1 MAIADEMQGI
11 MSLPEET
18 AAPTPEQT
26 AAVDQMR
33 SQLSPSEINTEML
46 GAAEEAD
53 PATVAEFKTELQGLQ
68 LPPEVLDMLNTMVEE
83 ILDAPQDY
91 PALREKYMAQGL
103 EDLLPPEFDP
113 AFFGALNMA
122 IDQIRGA
129 SPTAQG
135 PMPSGVNT
143 VEDIFT
149 YKPAAAPA
157 SMPPEGFA
165 QGGIASLGRNG
176 DTMLA
181 HITPDEAAMLRR
193 RGGSGSI
200 NPATGLPEF
209 FSLKGAFKKL
219 GSAVKKFAS
228 STVGKI
234 VIGAALFTLSAGL
247 ATPLLSGFGS
257 AAVAAGQGFIAGA
270 GTNLLAGGNLKD
282 SLKAGAKGAL
292 AAGAFKGIKEGASA
306 FKAIKPA
313 GTTATSFPA
322 SDTAEGIT
330 RKTFES
336 TTPQGGG
343 SLANASTASPNPL
356 LETPLTT
363 QVRRGLQTSNDLT
376 NLKATNPNFAA
387 LSPET
392 IAQEARAAAAAAPI
406 RTGVSLQNG
415 YTPPSAFNSSYT
427 TLPSQGGIPL
437 TGPNFGV
444 ATPSS
449 AAIMP
454 SAATTSGAAGSST
467 PPTGFFGNVKAAIN
481 PNDDV
486 GIMKGLN
493 RAFNPNE
500 IKAAGMS
507 QANDLAI
514 TAGIKAGAPGSAA
527 YTTAYNAA
535 YKAALPGMIQ
545 QYAPLI
551 AGGLG
556 IMAATGGFDAEQP
569 EVPAGFE
576 DMVKG
581 ISPGQKLLT
590 QNPELY
596 GLQFGGVNTTY
607 AYNPAQYAMPYAP
620 YAPPV
625 GKRQGGGVASLMGYK
640 EGSPDSYPRKTG
652 HIAGPGTGTSDDVP
666 AMLSD
671 GEFVFT
677 AKAVRAMGNGSR
689 RAGAKRMYAM
699 MKNLE
704 GRKNG

>member
-53 PATVAEFKTELQGLQ
+53 PATVAEFKAELQGLQ
-68 LPPEVLDMLNTMVEE
+68 LPPDVLDMLNTMVEE

-91 PALREKYMAQGL
+91 EAIRAKYMAQGL

-122 IDQIRGA
+122 IDQIRGGA
-129 SPTAQG
+129 SPMAQA

-149 YKPAAAPA
+149 YNPAAAPA

-209 FSLKGAFKKL
+209 FSLKGVFKKL

-234 VIGAALFTLSAGL
+234 VIGAALFYFSAGT
-247 ATPLLSGFGS
+247 ATGLLGGFGS

-292 AAGAFKGIKEGASA
+292 TAGALNGITQGASA
-306 FKAIKPA
+306 FKAIPKAVPAEVRDVVAGVKP
-313 GTTATSFPA
+313 GETAAFPVEA
-322 SDTAEGIT
+322 PTKLPS
-330 RKTFES
+330 
-336 TTPQGGG
+336 
-343 SLANASTASPNPL
+343 
-356 LETPLTT
+356 TPLAS
-363 QVRRGLQTSNDLT
+363 QVSTGVQT
-376 NLKATNPNFAA
+376 PV
-387 LSPET
+387 
-392 IAQEARAAAAAAPI
+392 AAP
-406 RTGVSLQNG
+406 
-415 YTPPSAFNSSYT
+415 PSTFTSPYKTLSS
-427 TLPSQGGIPL
+427 PGGISL

-444 ATPSS
+444 AT
-449 AAIMP
+449 AP
-454 SAATTSGAAGSST
+454 SAVTTAGAAGSST

-500 IKAAGMS
+500 IKAAGITRAEKAYIDTLRTKGS
-507 QANDLAI
+507 EVLAQ
-514 TAGIKAGAPGSAA
+514 KAYDAA
-527 YTTAYNAA
+527 M
-535 YKAALPGMIQ
+535 PGMIQ
-545 QYAPLI
+545 QYAPLV

-556 IMAATGGFDAEQP
+556 IMGLAGGFEEEKVTPP
-569 EVPAGFE
+569 EGFE
-576 DMVKG
+576 DFMSG
-581 ISPGQKLLT
+581 SAGQRLLDKDPSYRI
-590 QNPELY
+590 NY
-596 GLQFGGVNTTY
+596 GGVNTTSTT
-607 AYNPAQYAMPYAP
+607 PQYAP
-620 YAPPV
+620 YGYIPPRAAA
-625 GKRQGGGVASLMGYK
+625 KGGSMNK
-640 EGSPDSYPRKTG
+640 DFPRKNG
-652 HIAGPGTGTSDDVP
+652 PINGPGTGTSDDVP

-704 GRKNG
+704 GRSNA

>member
-53 PATVAEFKTELQGLQ
+53 PATVAEFKAELQGLQ

-122 IDQIRGA
+122 IDQIRGS
-129 SPTAQG
+129 SPTAQA

-149 YKPAAAPA
+149 YKPAAAQA

-234 VIGAALFTLSAGL
+234 VIGAALFAVSGGT
-247 ATPLLSGFGS
+247 ATALLSGYGS

-292 AAGAFKGIKEGASA
+292 TAGAFKGIKEGASA
-306 FKAIKPA
+306 FK
-313 GTTATSFPA
+313 
-322 SDTAEGIT
+322 GI
-330 RKTFES
+330 
-336 TTPQGGG
+336 
-343 SLANASTASPNPL
+343 
-356 LETPLTT
+356 
-363 QVRRGLQTSNDLT
+363 
-376 NLKATNPNFAA
+376 KAT
-387 LSPET
+387 
-392 IAQEARAAAAAAPI
+392 AAA
-406 RTGVSLQNG
+406 
-415 YTPPSAFNSSYT
+415 T
-427 TLPSQGGIPL
+427 T
-437 TGPNFGV
+437 
-444 ATPSS
+444 
-449 AAIMP
+449 
-454 SAATTSGAAGSST
+454 TTSGATTFPATDTAKGITSSTLESAAPVKWQAPMQVSAATPAYTPPAPQGISNLSAVNVPVPTAPVSSSIYNLTGTRVPGATEAFNYNPTPFPKGAITAGTST

-514 TAGIKAGAPGSAA
+514 TEGLKAGAPGSAA
-527 YTTAYNAA
+527 YTSAYDAA
-535 YKAALPGMIQ
+535 YKAAMPGMIQ

-556 IMAATGGFDAEQP
+556 IMAATGGFNAEQP

-590 QNPELY
+590 EKPEQY

-620 YAPPV
+620 YAPPPTAPARM
-625 GKRQGGGVASLMGYK
+625 RQGGVASLMGYK

>member
-1 MAIADEMQGI
+1 MAMADEMQGI

-53 PATVAEFKTELQGLQ
+53 PATVAEFKAELQGLQ

-122 IDQIRGA
+122 IDQIRGGA
-129 SPTAQG
+129 SPTAP

-149 YKPAAAPA
+149 YNPAAAPA

-165 QGGIASLGRNG
+165 HGGIASLGRNG

-234 VIGAALFTLSAGL
+234 VIGAALFAVSGGA
-247 ATPLLSGFGS
+247 ATALLGGFGS

-292 AAGAFKGIKEGASA
+292 AAGAFTGIKEGASA

-313 GTTATSFPA
+313 GTEYTRPTQLADQLAEPKSAIASPANPNTAA
-322 SDTAEGIT
+322 GIT
-330 RKTFES
+330 R
-336 TTPQGGG
+336 
-343 SLANASTASPNPL
+343 TALPL
-356 LETPLTT
+356 
-363 QVRRGLQTSNDLT
+363 S
-376 NLKATNPNFAA
+376 
-387 LSPET
+387 
-392 IAQEARAAAAAAPI
+392 
-406 RTGVSLQNG
+406 
-415 YTPPSAFNSSYT
+415 
-427 TLPSQGGIPL
+427 PSQGGTGIPS
-437 TGPNFGV
+437 V
-444 ATPSS
+444 R
-449 AAIMP
+449 AAPIAAAP
-454 SAATTSGAAGSST
+454 SAVSATGQGLGSIPRDFRFYEAGNS
-467 PPTGFFGNVKAAIN
+467 
-481 PNDDV
+481 
-486 GIMKGLN
+486 
-493 RAFNPNE
+493 
-500 IKAAGMS
+500 
-507 QANDLAI
+507 
-514 TAGIKAGAPGSAA
+514 
-527 YTTAYNAA
+527 
-535 YKAALPGMIQ
+535 AALPVTRPPGF
-545 QYAPLI
+545 L
-551 AGGLG
+551 
-556 IMAATGGFDAEQP
+556 AT
-569 EVPAGFE
+569 
-576 DMVKG
+576 
-581 ISPGQKLLT
+581 
-590 QNPELY
+590 
-596 GLQFGGVNTTY
+596 
-607 AYNPAQYAMPYAP
+607 
-620 YAPPV
+620 
-625 GKRQGGGVASLMGYK
+625 
-640 EGSPDSYPRKTG
+640 
-652 HIAGPGTGTSDDVP
+652 
-666 AMLSD
+666 
-671 GEFVFT
+671 
-677 AKAVRAMGNGSR
+677 
-689 RAGAKRMYAM
+689 
-699 MKNLE
+699 
-704 GRKNG
+704 

>member
-11 MSLPEET
+11 MSLPEQPAMEQA
-18 AAPTPEQT
+18 AAPTAEQS
-26 AAVDQMR
+26 AAVEQMR
-33 SQLSPSEINTEML
+33 SQLSPSEVNTEML

-53 PATVAEFKTELQGLQ
+53 PATVAEFKAELQGLD

-83 ILDAPQDY
+83 ILDSPQDY
-91 PALREKYMAQGL
+91 EAIRAKYMAQGL
-103 EDLLPPEFDP
+103 EDLLPPEFD
-113 AFFGALNMA
+113 ATFFGALNMA

-129 SPTAQG
+129 APAGQP
-135 PMPSGVNT
+135 PMPSGVNS

-149 YKPAAAPA
+149 YNPAAAAPMA
-157 SMPPEGFA
+157 PQGFA

-181 HITPDEAAMLRR
+181 HINPQEAALLRS

-200 NPATGLPEF
+200 NPRTGLPEF
-209 FSLKGAFKKL
+209 FSLKGVFKKI
-219 GSAVKKFAS
+219 GRAVKKFAS

-234 VIGAALFTLSAGL
+234 IIGAALFAISGGT
-247 ATPLLSGFGS
+247 ATALLGGYGS

-270 GTNLLAGGNLKD
+270 GTTLLAGGNLKE
-282 SLKAGAKGAL
+282 SLKAGAVSAL
-292 AAGAFKGIKEGASA
+292 TAGAMKGITQGKSA
-306 FKAIKPA
+306 FKAIPKPTA
-313 GTTATSFPA
+313 GATTFPA
-322 SDTAEGIT
+322 TDTSAGIT
-330 RKTFES
+330 RTPLES
-336 TTPQGGG
+336 TAQQGSG
-343 SLANASTASPNPL
+343 SLASAPVANPFA
-356 LETPLTT
+356 ETPLTS
-363 QVRRGLQTSNDLT
+363 QVRTGLQTSNNLT
-376 NLKATNPNFAA
+376 NLGATNPNSAA
-387 LSPET
+387 LPLET

-427 TLPSQGGIPL
+427 TLPSQGG
-437 TGPNFGV
+437 
-444 ATPSS
+444 
-449 AAIMP
+449 
-454 SAATTSGAAGSST
+454 T

-493 RAFNPNE
+493 RAFNPAQ
-500 IKAAGMS
+500 IKE
-507 QANDLAI
+507 
-514 TAGIKAGAPGSAA
+514 AGIPGAEKAFNDTLARTGSEVLAQKAYDAA
-527 YTTAYNAA
+527 M
-535 YKAALPGMIQ
+535 PGMIQ
-545 QYAPLI
+545 QYAPLV

-556 IMAATGGFDAEQP
+556 IMAATGGFEAEQP

-576 DMVKG
+576 DMAAG
-581 ISPGQKLLT
+581 RSPGQKLLT
-590 QNPELY
+590 ENPELY
-596 GLQFGGVNTTY
+596 GLRFGGVNTTY

-620 YAPPV
+620 YVPPV
-625 GKRQGGGVASLMGYK
+625 SKRQGGGIESLMGYK
-640 EGSPDSYPRKTG
+640 KGSPASYPRKTG

-689 RAGAKRMYAM
+689 RAGAKRMYAL
-699 MKNLE
+699 MKKLE

>member
-53 PATVAEFKTELQGLQ
+53 PATVAEFKAELQGLQ

-91 PALREKYMAQGL
+91 AALREKYMAQGL

-129 SPTAQG
+129 SPMAQG

-149 YKPAAAPA
+149 YNPATAAPA

-181 HITPDEAAMLRR
+181 HITPNEAAMLRR

-209 FSLKGAFKKL
+209 FSLKGVFKKI

-234 VIGAALFTLSAGL
+234 VIGAALFMVAGPAAATMLGITAPAAVSAV
-247 ATPLLSGFGS
+247 SGF
-257 AAVAAGQGFIAGA
+257 VAGA
-270 GTNLLAGGNLKD
+270 GGNLLAGGNLKD

-292 AAGAFKGIKEGASA
+292 TAGALTGITQGASA
-306 FKAIKPA
+306 FKAIPKAVPAEVRDVVTGVKTSEATAFPANPNTAA
-313 GTTATSFPA
+313 GTTR
-322 SDTAEGIT
+322 TALPLSPSEGGTGIT
-330 RKTFES
+330 SVGARAPVAAAPSAVSATERGVGSIPRDFRFYEAGNGAAS
-336 TTPQGGG
+336 Q
-343 SLANASTASPNPL
+343 SLAQAPSSATALPATAPIGAGAMPSGGASPPRNFF
-356 LETPLTT
+356 
-363 QVRRGLQTSNDLT
+363 QRGMDR
-376 NLKATNPNFAA
+376 
-387 LSPET
+387 LSPGRFD
-392 IAQEARAAAAAAPI
+392 AAAEAAGKTAYTDTFNQYGGNRLIPGTDAYTTAITKANEAAAAA
-406 RTGVSLQNG
+406 V
-415 YTPPSAFNSSYT
+415 
-427 TLPSQGGIPL
+427 
-437 TGPNFGV
+437 
-444 ATPSS
+444 
-449 AAIMP
+449 
-454 SAATTSGAAGSST
+454 
-467 PPTGFFGNVKAAIN
+467 VKN
-481 PNDDV
+481 
-486 GIMKGLN
+486 
-493 RAFNPNE
+493 
-500 IKAAGMS
+500 
-507 QANDLAI
+507 
-514 TAGIKAGAPGSAA
+514 T
-527 YTTAYNAA
+527 
-535 YKAALPGMIQ
+535 PGMIR
-545 QYAPLI
+545 QYAPLV
-551 AGGLG
+551 ATGLG

-576 DMVKG
+576 DMMKG

-590 QNPELY
+590 ENPERY
-596 GLQFGGVNTTY
+596 GLRFGGVNTTY

-620 YAPPV
+620 I

-640 EGSPDSYPRKTG
+640 EGSPASYPRKTG

>member
-53 PATVAEFKTELQGLQ
+53 PATVAEFKAELQGLQ

-122 IDQIRGA
+122 IDQIRGGA
-129 SPTAQG
+129 SPMAQG

-149 YKPAAAPA
+149 YNPATAAPA

-209 FSLKGAFKKL
+209 FSLKGVFKKL

-234 VIGAALFTLSAGL
+234 VIGAALFYFSAGT
-247 ATPLLSGFGS
+247 ATGLLGGFGS

-292 AAGAFKGIKEGASA
+292 TAGALKGITQGASA
-306 FKAIKPA
+306 FKAIPKAVPAEVRDVVKGVTSGEATAFPANPNTAA
-313 GTTATSFPA
+313 GTTR
-322 SDTAEGIT
+322 TALPLSPSEGGTGIT
-330 RKTFES
+330 SVGASPAVPATARGVGSISPDFRFYEAGNGAAS
-336 TTPQGGG
+336 Q
-343 SLANASTASPNPL
+343 SLAQAPSSATALPATAPIGAGAMPSGGASPP
-356 LETPLTT
+356 
-363 QVRRGLQTSNDLT
+363 R
-376 NLKATNPNFAA
+376 NFFQKGMDR
-387 LSPET
+387 LSPGRFD
-392 IAQEARAAAAAAPI
+392 AAAEAAGKTAYTDTFNQYGGNRLIPGTDAYTTAITKANEAAAAA
-406 RTGVSLQNG
+406 V
-415 YTPPSAFNSSYT
+415 
-427 TLPSQGGIPL
+427 
-437 TGPNFGV
+437 
-444 ATPSS
+444 
-449 AAIMP
+449 
-454 SAATTSGAAGSST
+454 
-467 PPTGFFGNVKAAIN
+467 VKN
-481 PNDDV
+481 
-486 GIMKGLN
+486 
-493 RAFNPNE
+493 
-500 IKAAGMS
+500 
-507 QANDLAI
+507 
-514 TAGIKAGAPGSAA
+514 T
-527 YTTAYNAA
+527 
-535 YKAALPGMIQ
+535 PGMIR
-545 QYAPLI
+545 QYAPLV
-551 AGGLG
+551 ATGLG

-569 EVPAGFE
+569 EVPAGYE

-590 QNPELY
+590 ANPEMY

-620 YAPPV
+620 YAPPPTAPARM
-625 GKRQGGGVASLMGYK
+625 RQGGVASLMGYK
-640 EGSPDSYPRKTG
+640 EGSPASYPRKTG

>member
-11 MSLPEET
+11 MSLPAET

-53 PATVAEFKTELQGLQ
+53 PATVAEFKAELQGLQ

-129 SPTAQG
+129 SPTAQA

-234 VIGAALFTLSAGL
+234 VIGAALFAVSGGA
-247 ATPLLSGFGS
+247 ATALLGGYGS

-292 AAGAFKGIKEGASA
+292 TAGALKGITQGKSA
-306 FKAIKPA
+306 FKAIPKAVPAEVRDVVAGVKP
-313 GTTATSFPA
+313 GETTAFPA
-322 SDTAEGIT
+322 EVPTKLPS
-330 RKTFES
+330 
-336 TTPQGGG
+336 
-343 SLANASTASPNPL
+343 
-356 LETPLTT
+356 TPLAS
-363 QVRRGLQTSNDLT
+363 QVATPAPTS
-376 NLKATNPNFAA
+376 
-387 LSPET
+387 E
-392 IAQEARAAAAAAPI
+392 
-406 RTGVSLQNG
+406 VSLQRG
-415 YTPPSAFNSSYT
+415 YTPPPIA
-427 TLPSQGGIPL
+427 Q
-437 TGPNFGV
+437 GV
-444 ATPSS
+444 ASIPANTISKTP
-449 AAIMP
+449 
-454 SAATTSGAAGSST
+454 
-467 PPTGFFGNVKAAIN
+467 GFFESMKNVASPAEGTTRMGSLKDAFLPGKGPSVEDVLKSRNLTMDTASALDISKA
-481 PNDDV
+481 
-486 GIMKGLN
+486 G
-493 RAFNPNE
+493 
-500 IKAAGMS
+500 
-507 QANDLAI
+507 I
-514 TAGIKAGAPGSAA
+514 TAKEMAN
-527 YTTAYNAA
+527 NA
-535 YKAALPGMIQ
+535 IR
-545 QYAPLI
+545 QYAPI
-551 AGGLG
+551 AAAGLG

-569 EVPAGFE
+569 EVPAGYE

-590 QNPELY
+590 EKPEQY
-596 GLQFGGVNTTY
+596 GLRFGGVNTTY

-620 YAPPV
+620 YAPPPTAPV

>member
-1 MAIADEMQGI
+1 MADDMQGI
-11 MSLPEET
+11 MSLPEQA

-46 GAAEEAD
+46 IAAEEAD
-53 PATVAEFKTELQGLQ
+53 PATVAEFKAELQGLQ
-68 LPPEVLDMLNTMVEE
+68 LPPDVLDMLNTMVEE

-129 SPTAQG
+129 SPMDQA
-135 PMPSGVNT
+135 PMPSGVNSP
-143 VEDIFT
+143 EDIFT
-149 YKPAAAPA
+149 YNPSAAPA
-157 SMPPEGFA
+157 PMPPEGFA

-200 NPATGLPEF
+200 NPKTGLPEF
-209 FSLKGAFKKL
+209 FSLKGAFKKI
-219 GSAVKKFAS
+219 GRAVKKFAS
-228 STVGKI
+228 STVGRI
-234 VIGAALFTLSAGL
+234 VIGAALFMVAGP
-247 ATPLLSGFGS
+247 AVANLLNITAP
-257 AAVAAGQGFIAGA
+257 AAVSAVKGFVAGA
-270 GTNLLAGGNLKD
+270 GGNLLAGGNLKD
-282 SLKAGAKGAL
+282 SLKMGAKGAL
-292 AAGAFKGIKEGASA
+292 TAGALTGVTQGKSA
-306 FKAIKPA
+306 FKAIPKTLVEVRDVVPGVPGVGSGEAVAPPA
-313 GTTATSFPA
+313 VDTTATVPGSPLATAVAAPA
-322 SDTAEGIT
+322 PTA
-330 RKTFES
+330 TFQGTVRPPLLGAGTPIPATPTGVYNLPGAS
-336 TTPQGGG
+336 SSQTTQPFSRTLTPFPQGVTTAGT
-343 SLANASTASPNPL
+343 SLPTA
-356 LETPLTT
+356 
-363 QVRRGLQTSNDLT
+363 
-376 NLKATNPNFAA
+376 
-387 LSPET
+387 
-392 IAQEARAAAAAAPI
+392 
-406 RTGVSLQNG
+406 
-415 YTPPSAFNSSYT
+415 PS
-427 TLPSQGGIPL
+427 
-437 TGPNFGV
+437 
-444 ATPSS
+444 
-449 AAIMP
+449 
-454 SAATTSGAAGSST
+454 
-467 PPTGFFGNVKAAIN
+467 GFFGNMRAAVTR
-481 PNDDV
+481 DTMGAGGSDM
-486 GIMKGLN
+486 GFAEGLN

-620 YAPPV
+620 YVPPV
-625 GKRQGGGVASLMGYK
+625 SKRQGGGVESLMGYK
-640 EGSPDSYPRKTG
+640 KGSPASYPRKTG

>member
-53 PATVAEFKTELQGLQ
+53 PATVAEFKAELQGLQ

-91 PALREKYMAQGL
+91 AALREKYMAQGL

-149 YKPAAAPA
+149 YNPATAPA

-234 VIGAALFTLSAGL
+234 VIGAALFAVSGGA
-247 ATPLLSGFGS
+247 ATALLGGYGS

-270 GTNLLAGGNLKD
+270 GGNLLAGGNLKD

-292 AAGAFKGIKEGASA
+292 TAGALKGITQGASA
-306 FKAIKPA
+306 FKAIPKAVPAEVRDVVAGVKP
-313 GTTATSFPA
+313 GETTAFPVEA
-322 SDTAEGIT
+322 PTKLPS
-330 RKTFES
+330 
-336 TTPQGGG
+336 
-343 SLANASTASPNPL
+343 
-356 LETPLTT
+356 TPLAS
-363 QVRRGLQTSNDLT
+363 QVS
-376 NLKATNPNFAA
+376 
-387 LSPET
+387 
-392 IAQEARAAAAAAPI
+392 
-406 RTGVSLQNG
+406 TGVQAPVVA
-415 YTPPSAFNSSYT
+415 PPSAYTSSYK
-427 TLPSQGGIPL
+427 TLSSPGGIPL

-444 ATPSS
+444 AT
-449 AAIMP
+449 AP
-454 SAATTSGAAGSST
+454 SAVTTAGAAGSST
-467 PPTGFFGNVKAAIN
+467 PPTGFVGNVKAAIN

-493 RAFNPNE
+493 RAFNPSE
-500 IKAAGMS
+500 IKAAGIPGAEKAYADTFLRTNS
-507 QANDLAI
+507 KELAQ
-514 TAGIKAGAPGSAA
+514 KAYDAA
-527 YTTAYNAA
+527 M
-535 YKAALPGMIQ
+535 PGMIR
-545 QYAPLI
+545 QYAPLV
-551 AGGLG
+551 ATGLG

-569 EVPAGFE
+569 EVPAGYE

-590 QNPELY
+590 EKPEQY
-596 GLQFGGVNTTY
+596 GLRFGGVNTTY

-620 YAPPV
+620 YAPPPTAPARM
-625 GKRQGGGVASLMGYK
+625 RQGGVASLMGYK
-640 EGSPDSYPRKTG
+640 EGSPASYPRKTG

>member
-53 PATVAEFKTELQGLQ
+53 PATVAEFKAELQGLQ

-129 SPTAQG
+129 SPMAQG

-149 YKPAAAPA
+149 YNPATAPA

-209 FSLKGAFKKL
+209 FSLKGVFKKL

-247 ATPLLSGFGS
+247 AAPLLGGLGS

-270 GTNLLAGGNLKD
+270 GGNLLAGGNLKE

-292 AAGAFKGIKEGASA
+292 TAGALKGITQGASA
-306 FKAIKPA
+306 FKAVPKAVPAEVRDVVAGVKP
-313 GTTATSFPA
+313 GETTAFPVEA
-322 SDTAEGIT
+322 PTKLPS
-330 RKTFES
+330 
-336 TTPQGGG
+336 
-343 SLANASTASPNPL
+343 
-356 LETPLTT
+356 TPLAS
-363 QVRRGLQTSNDLT
+363 QVS
-376 NLKATNPNFAA
+376 
-387 LSPET
+387 
-392 IAQEARAAAAAAPI
+392 
-406 RTGVSLQNG
+406 TGVPAPVVA
-415 YTPPSAFNSSYT
+415 PPSTFTSPYKTLSSSGG
-427 TLPSQGGIPL
+427 LPQ
-437 TGPNFGV
+437 TAPNFGV
-444 ATPSS
+444 AT
-449 AAIMP
+449 AP
-454 SAATTSGAAGSST
+454 SAVTTAGAAGTST
-467 PPTGFFGNVKAAIN
+467 AMPNVN
-481 PNDDV
+481 PSDKV
-486 GIMKGLN
+486 GIMQKLN
-493 RAFNPNE
+493 QTFNPSE
-500 IKAAGMS
+500 IKAAG
-507 QANDLAI
+507 I
-514 TAGIKAGAPGSAA
+514 TRAEKA
-527 YTTAYNAA
+527 YTDTLRTKGSEVLAQKAYDAA
-535 YKAALPGMIQ
+535 MPGMIQ
-545 QYAPLI
+545 QYAPLV

-569 EVPAGFE
+569 EVPAGYE

-590 QNPELY
+590 ANPEMY

-620 YAPPV
+620 YAPPTTAPARM
-625 GKRQGGGVASLMGYK
+625 RQGGVASLMGYK
-640 EGSPDSYPRKTG
+640 EGSPASYPRKTG

-704 GRKNG
+704 DRKNG

>member
-313 GTTATSFPA
+313 GTELTRATQLTDQLAEPKSAIASPANPNTAA
-322 SDTAEGIT
+322 GIT
-330 RKTFES
+330 RTALPLS
-336 TTPQGGG
+336 PSQGGTG
-343 SLANASTASPNPL
+343 ITL
-356 LETPLTT
+356 
-363 QVRRGLQTSNDLT
+363 G
-376 NLKATNPNFAA
+376 
-387 LSPET
+387 
-392 IAQEARAAAAAAPI
+392 AQAP
-406 RTGVSLQNG
+406 VVA
-415 YTPPSAFNSSYT
+415 TPPSAFTSPYT
-427 TLPSQGGIPL
+427 TLSSRGGIPL
-437 TGPNFGV
+437 TDPNFGV

-454 SAATTSGAAGSST
+454 SAATTSGAAGTST

-514 TAGIKAGAPGSAA
+514 TAGIKAGDPGSAA

-535 YKAALPGMIQ
+535 YKAAMPGMIQ

>member
-11 MSLPEET
+11 MSLPEQPAMEQA
-18 AAPTPEQT
+18 AAPTAEQS
-26 AAVDQMR
+26 AAVEQMR
-33 SQLSPSEINTEML
+33 SQLSPSEVNTEML

-53 PATVAEFKTELQGLQ
+53 PATVAEFKAELQGLG

-91 PALREKYMAQGL
+91 EAIRAKYMAQGL
-103 EDLLPPEFDP
+103 EDLLPPEFD
-113 AFFGALNMA
+113 ATFFGALNMA

-129 SPTAQG
+129 SPMGQP
-135 PMPSGVNT
+135 PMPSGVNS

-149 YKPAAAPA
+149 YNPAAAAPMA
-157 SMPPEGFA
+157 PQGFA

-181 HITPDEAAMLRR
+181 HINPQEAALLRS

-200 NPATGLPEF
+200 NPRTGLPEF
-209 FSLKGAFKKL
+209 FSLKGVFKKI
-219 GSAVKKFAS
+219 GRAVKKFAS

-234 VIGAALFTLSAGL
+234 IIGAALFMVAGPA
-247 ATPLLSGFGS
+247 ATSLLGGYGS

-270 GTNLLAGGNLKD
+270 GGNLLAGGNLKD

-292 AAGAFKGIKEGASA
+292 VAGAFTGIKEGASA

-313 GTTATSFPA
+313 GTEFTRPTQLAEQLAKPQSAIASPA
-322 SDTAEGIT
+322 VDAAEGIT
-330 RKTFES
+330 RRTFES
-336 TTPQGGG
+336 TTPQGSG
-343 SLANASTASPNPL
+343 SLANASTASPF

-363 QVRRGLQTSNDLT
+363 QVRAGLQTSNGLT
-376 NLKATNPNFAA
+376 NLKTTSPSFAA
-387 LSPET
+387 LPPET
-392 IAQEARAAAAAAPI
+392 IAQEASAAAAAATPSS
-406 RTGVSLQNG
+406 VSLQRG
-415 YTPPSAFNSSYT
+415 YTPPPIRGYTPPPIIAQGVGSIPTT
-427 TLPSQGGIPL
+427 TLSK
-437 TGPNFGV
+437 
-444 ATPSS
+444 TPSFFES
-449 AAIMP
+449 IKNVASPAEGTTRMGSLKDAFLPGKGP
-454 SAATTSGAAGSST
+454 S
-467 PPTGFFGNVKAAIN
+467 VE
-481 PNDDV
+481 DV
-486 GIMKGLN
+486 LKSKGLTIDT
-493 RAFNPNE
+493 ASELDISKAE
-500 IKAAGMS
+500 IVAKRM
-507 QANDLAI
+507 AN
-514 TAGIKAGAPGSAA
+514 SA
-527 YTTAYNAA
+527 
-535 YKAALPGMIQ
+535 MR
-545 QYAPLI
+545 QYVPLVV
-551 AGGLG
+551 GGLG

-576 DMVKG
+576 DMGKG

-590 QNPELY
+590 ENPELY
-596 GLQFGGVNTTY
+596 GLRFGGVNTTY

-620 YAPPV
+620 YVPPV
-625 GKRQGGGVASLMGYK
+625 SKRQGGGVESLMGYK
-640 EGSPDSYPRKTG
+640 KGSPASYPRKTG

-689 RAGAKRMYAM
+689 RVGAKRMYAL